1 MRDVKAAFDIF
12 DTDGSGLVDAVELK
26 QAFVSLGLANA
37 NKLVYNIM
45 NSLDGEHPD
54 GLNFGEFLKLAT
66 GRLGAAHS
74 RKQIEKVF
82 FSFDHE
88 RNVRIILFREK
99 STPNNSSMWP
109 SNSAKT

>member
-1 MRDVKAAFDIF
+1 M
-12 DTDGSGLVDAVELK
+12 
-26 QAFVSLGLANA
+26 
-37 NKLVYNIM
+37 
-45 NSLDGEHPD
+45 
-54 GLNFGEFLKLAT
+54 NFGEFLKLAT

-88 RNVRIILFREK
+88 RNVKIALFRER
-99 STPNNSSMWP
+99 STLINSNMWP

>member
-12 DTDGSGLVDAVELK
+12 DTDGSGLVDAGELK

-82 FSFDHE
+82 HSFDHE
-88 RNVRIILFREK
+88 RNVRIVLFRAR
-99 STPNNSSMWP
+99 STLINSNMWH